1 MPGIAGIVSTKLPE
15 ERGRIVSC
23 MVDSMKHEPFYI
35 SAFHSEPEMAI
46 YAGSVALDG
55 SLASGQAYFNEERN
69 IVLLFSGEC
78 FLDAT
83 IEAQLKQKGHRVER
97 SRVEWLIHLYE
108 EEGDRLFERLN
119 GFFSGVL
126 IDGRTRR
133 VVLFNDRYGLDRLY
147 VHENEQGVIF
157 ASEAKAL
164 LRVLPELREFDPE
177 GVVQF
182 LTYGCTL
189 EDRTLF
195 RGIHLL
201 PGASLWSFER
211 EKCHKRKYFFP
222 ETWEAQP
229 ILSGGDFES
238 KFQETFKAV
247 LPRYVESQERM
258 GISLTGGLDTRMIM
272 ACLPRSSGKTIC
284 YTFSGE
290 TGCTLDDKLAA
301 RVASVCGLEHQLLRI
316 SADFF
321 SDFSAH
327 VDRTVY
333 TTDGYLGA
341 TGAHEIDLNK
351 QARQLALV
359 RLTGNYGSEVLRG
372 VSTFKP
378 LGISASLM
386 NPQFSYA
393 HNFTAEPVA
402 NGSTHPVTFA
412 AFREIP
418 WNLYGRLAASRS
430 QVSFRTPYLD
440 NEIVALSYQAPQNLR
455 TSSLPAWGLIK
466 ANNTLLNEIP
476 TDRGRSANSAAL
488 VARLR
493 RFYCEA
499 TFKLDYLNN
508 DGWPHWLSPFD
519 PVFKRLTAS
528 LKILG
533 LHKYLH
539 YRSWFRREF
548 AEYVKSVVTD
558 ARTRCSPLWNSAFL
572 ECMAQEHI
580 DGRRNY
586 VSEINAVL
594 TLEAVDRLL
603 FRGTPV
609 SPRGNKSGDNLATHG
624 KRSFVGK

>member
-23 MVDSMKHEPFYI
+23 MVDSMKHEPFYV
-35 SAFHSEPEMAI
+35 SAFHSEPEMAV

-147 VHENEQGVIF
+147 VHENEEGIYF

-164 LRVLPELREFDPE
+164 LRVLPELREFDPA

-189 EDRTLF
+189 EGRTLF

-201 PGASLWSFER
+201 PGGSLWSFES

-229 ILSGGDFES
+229 ILSVEDFES

-333 TTDGYLGA
+333 ITDGYLGA

-378 LGISASLM
+378 LGISPSLM
-386 NPQFSYA
+386 NPQFSGA
-393 HNFTAEPVA
+393 HNFTAESVA
-402 NGSTHPVTFA
+402 HGSTHPVTFA

-476 TDRGRSANSAAL
+476 TDRGRSPNSAAL

-519 PVFKRLTAS
+519 PVFRRVTAS

-558 ARTRCSPLWNSAFL
+558 ARTRRSPLWNSAFL

-580 DGRRNY
+580 GGRRNY

-603 FRGTPV
+603 FRELPSHLEAINLETN
-609 SPRGNKSGDNLATHG
+609 SPTMASAA
-624 KRSFVGK
+624 S